1 MMQFSGE
8 IPPSTVIVGGALWTV
23 LFGLLVW
30 LLVSVNQQS
39 IDIKEIA
46 TQQNSSS
53 KEVNKDLTRMGTNID
68 RIEEHNR
75 DQDRRITVLE
85 RERR

>member
-8 IPPSTVIVGGALWTV
+8 IPPSTVLVGGALWTV

-46 TQQNSSS
+46 TQQNSAAR
-53 KEVNKDLTRMGTNID
+53 ETNKDLARMGNNID
-68 RIEEHNR
+68 RIEDHNR
-75 DQDRRITVLE
+75 DQDKRITILE

>member
-46 TQQNSSS
+46 TQQNSNARETS
-53 KEVNKDLTRMGTNID
+53 KDLARMGNNID
-68 RIEEHNR
+68 RIEDHNR
-75 DQDRRITVLE
+75 DQDKRITVLE